1 MERSAFFNSVA
12 GDRKYKAETF
22 AGYFS
27 KFITNGIF
35 PLPADNLRIAA
46 YDRMDIKA
54 HKGTGYINGYL
65 YENTDSLILKVST
78 AHGVKPRIDKV
89 VLRWSQVDRNIGI
102 YIREG
107 IPASPPTPPTLERGA
122 DIYELGLANIYVAQG
137 AYEIREADI
146 TDIRLDTESCGI
158 VNSILQADTTAIF
171 NQYQSWFNLRTN
183 QYNAELNAFL
193 AEYEQNKADWQT
205 ELNSWTE
212 AKKLW
217 YENNLT
223 QFLNEYA
230 LAKAEWLTD
239 MNEWFTTTTSTFEAE
254 LLTKQEEYSTRAED
268 YLAQIESLIGDAEA
282 GELLNRVRWLQE
294 NLGFIPIDAGDFFET
309 YVDYS
314 PDGGEF

>member
-12 GDRKYKAETF
+12 GDRKYKAEIF

-35 PLPADNLRIAA
+35 PLPADNLRIASH
-46 YDRMDIKA
+46 DRMKIKA
-54 HKGTGYINGYL
+54 HIGTGYINGYL
-65 YENTDSLILKVST
+65 YENTDILILTLPT
-78 AHGVKPRIDKV
+78 ADGVKPRIDRV
-89 VLRWSQVDRNIGI
+89 VLRWSQVDRNIRI
-102 YIREG
+102 YIKEG
-107 IPASPPTPPTLERGA
+107 IPDSEPNPPILERAA
-122 DIYELGLANIYVAQG
+122 DSYELGLADIFVAQG
-137 AYEIREADI
+137 AYEIKEADI
-146 TDIRLDTESCGI
+146 LDTRLNTESCGV
-158 VNSILQADTTAIF
+158 VNSLLQADTTSIF
-171 NQYQSWFNLRTN
+171 NQYQSWFNLRTG
-183 QYNAELNAFL
+183 QYNTELNAFL
-193 AEYEQNKADWQT
+193 AEYEQNKADWQS

-230 LAKAEWLTD
+230 LAKAQWLTD
-239 MNEWFTTTTSTFEAE
+239 MNSWFTATTTAFEEELSDKQDEYVALAE
-254 LLTKQEEYSTRAED
+254 T
-268 YLAQIESLIGDAEA
+268 YLAQIESLIGDVEA